1 MTAQRAAK
9 SPTSILCSNSWA
21 GTGQQRKVVIGAM
34 EGGTKRGSVILTE
47 RIEKE
52 DARSATLPDGSR
64 RLCLIAGNSSKQL
77 GQAIA
82 AHLGMPLSECEL
94 SRFADGEAKI
104 QVPIIPF
111 VSSRHIHKIPNP
123 IYTRQPQ

>member
-1 MTAQRAAK
+1 
-9 SPTSILCSNSWA
+9 
-21 GTGQQRKVVIGAM
+21 M